1 MNKLEQEVKSKA
13 SRVIEL
19 MESLE
24 PSLTSYSQGAVA
36 QTSVK
41 DELNNSNH
49 ISEHL
54 TSGEQ
59 TEMPVRNGFWS
70 AFHSWGK

>member
-54 TSGEQ
+54 TSGEK
-59 TEMPVRNGFWS
+59 TEMPVISGFWS